1 MYYEDMKSNLRQE
14 VVKLTEFLEKD
25 ISSETIDR
33 IVSHCEF
40 DSMKRNPMTNHLDV
54 YSIDSKVS
62 PLLRKGKYCKFG
74 NFRENFIFENGTK
87 RQICDVKNSQQRHDL
102 PISVNVRVISPFYE
116 GFNFMKLRICT
127 YEHRAYH
134 MSLRLKYKENK

>member
-14 VVKLTEFLEKD
+14 IIKLTEFLEKD

-40 DSMKRNPMTNHLDV
+40 DSMKRNPMTNLLDV

-62 PLLRKGKYCKFG
+62 PLLRKGKY
-74 NFRENFIFENGTK
+74 I
-87 RQICDVKNSQQRHDL
+87 V
-102 PISVNVRVISPFYE
+102 
-116 GFNFMKLRICT
+116 
-127 YEHRAYH
+127 
-134 MSLRLKYKENK
+134 